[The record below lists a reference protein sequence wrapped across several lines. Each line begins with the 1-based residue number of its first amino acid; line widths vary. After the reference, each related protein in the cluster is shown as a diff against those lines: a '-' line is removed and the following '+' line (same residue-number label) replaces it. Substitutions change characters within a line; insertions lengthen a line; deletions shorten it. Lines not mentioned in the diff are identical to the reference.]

1 MQTLALLIGL
11 AALLLA
17 FLARQLRRPSGW
29 FGRRVMA
36 SLLNEGNRALLDA
49 ALDAVAPAPG
59 FRVLDVGFGGGY
71 TLERLAPLVSPQRV
85 AGVELSE
92 AMIAAVRQRCGDA
105 FDLRLA
111 DAAALPFP
119 EGSFDVVLSVN
130 TIYFWPDPA
139 RVLAEMS
146 RVLVPGGRLVLGYRS
161 RFFLRMNPL
170 TWFGFRLHSDR
181 RVEQLLEEAGFAAA
195 VRPARLEE
203 RIAVGTRACPPA
215 PAPGRPR
222 EMRLAGAR

>member
-1 MQTLALLIGL
+1 MSESLALLLLVGGVV
-11 AALLLA
+11 LLLA
-17 FLARQLRRPSGW
+17 LMARQLRRPSGW

-36 SLLNEGNRALLDA
+36 SLLNDGNRTLLDA
-49 ALDAVAPAPG
+49 ALDAAAPTPG
-59 FRVLDVGFGGGY
+59 ARVLDVGFGGGY
-71 TLERLAPLVSPQRV
+71 TLERLAPLVSPQFV

-92 AMIAAVRQRCGDA
+92 AMIASVRHRCGDA
-105 FDLRLA
+105 FDLHLA

-119 EGSFDVVLSVN
+119 EASFDVVLSVN

-146 RVLVPGGRLVLGYRS
+146 RVLKPGGRLVLGYRS

-181 RVEQLLEEAGFAAA
+181 TVGQLLEEAGFAAGIRA
-195 VRPARLEE
+195 GRLEE
-203 RIAVGTRACPPA
+203 RIAVGTKS
-215 PAPGRPR
+215 
-222 EMRLAGAR
+222 

>member
-1 MQTLALLIGL
+1 MSVAVLLVVGFF
-11 AALLLA
+11 ALLLA
-17 FLARQLRRPSGW
+17 LTAGQLRRPRGW

-36 SLLNEGNRALLDA
+36 TLLNEGNRALLDA
-49 ALDAVAPAPG
+49 ALDAAAPAPG
-59 FRVLDVGFGGGY
+59 SRVLDVGFGGGY
-71 TLERLAPLVSPQRV
+71 TLERLASVVGPGRV

-119 EGSFDVVLSVN
+119 DASFDVVLSVN

-146 RVLVPGGRLVLGYRS
+146 RVLEPGGRFVLGYRS
-161 RFFLRMNPL
+161 GLAFRLTPL
-170 TWFGFRLHSDR
+170 TWFGFRLHGDR
-181 RVEQLLEEAGFAAA
+181 RIGELLEEAGLAP
-195 VRPARLEE
+195 VIRRPRSDE
-203 RIAVGTRACPPA
+203 RIAVGTRARPPE
-215 PAPGRPR
+215 PG
-222 EMRLAGAR
+222 A

>member
-1 MQTLALLIGL
+1 MVESLSLLIPV
-11 AALLLA
+11 AFVALLLA
-17 FLARQLRRPSGW
+17 LMARQLARPSGW

-49 ALDAVAPAPG
+49 ALEAAAPTPG
-59 FRVLDVGFGGGY
+59 ARVLDVGFGGGY
-71 TLERLAPLVSPQRV
+71 TLERLAPLVRPQRV

-119 EGSFDVVLSVN
+119 EASFDVVLSVN

-139 RVLAEMS
+139 GVLAEMH
-146 RVLVPGGRLVLGYRS
+146 RVLKPGGRLVLGYRS
-161 RFFLRMNPL
+161 RRILRMDPL

-181 RVEQLLEEAGFAAA
+181 RVQQLLEEAGFAAA
-195 VRPARLEE
+195 IRTPRSEE
-203 RIAVGTRACPPA
+203 KIAVGTRA
-215 PAPGRPR
+215 
-222 EMRLAGAR
+222 